1 MRRKKQPELIIDEN
15 GLALVAVPG
24 KDVL

>member
-1 MRRKKQPELIIDEN
+1 MRRKKQPELIIEEN